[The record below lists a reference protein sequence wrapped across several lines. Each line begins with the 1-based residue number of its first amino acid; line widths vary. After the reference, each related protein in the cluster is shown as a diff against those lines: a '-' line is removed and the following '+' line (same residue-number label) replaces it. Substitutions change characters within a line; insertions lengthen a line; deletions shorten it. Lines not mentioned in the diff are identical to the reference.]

1 MRGNDMKVGVSN
13 LRLKF
18 AGAPSLQFEDLSLHV
33 KESEKILFLGP
44 SGCGKSTLLQVLTGL
59 IPNAV
64 PVPMKADDMVICE
77 STGVVFQDPDA
88 QFCMPYVDEEIA
100 FVLENRAV
108 PQHEMNDQIQYYLDK
123 VGLSFQDPHVEIST
137 LSQGMKQRLAIAS
150 MIALEPEVIFLD
162 EPTALLDPEGT
173 SEIWSTI
180 KQIEAKQTMIIVEHK
195 IDEVVDFVD
204 RIVLFNS
211 EGKIIADSDPNT
223 VFSFYKHK
231 IKEFGIWYPEVWDE
245 HMNETDLPKD
255 IVLGKEILSVTN
267 LKGYRGKHPKIQVPE
282 ISVCEGEWVAI
293 TGKNGAGKS
302 SLLLSLMNVM
312 KTTGEI
318 KVSNQLI
325 KTVHDARSQL
335 AFVFQNPEFQF
346 ITNSVYEELAYSLEM
361 INDPKVDEKVNAW
374 LTSYQ
379 LEHVKSLHP
388 YQLSTG
394 QKRRLSVGTALFG
407 SQPVLLLDEPTF
419 GQDAQNT
426 FKLLQLFEALRI
438 KGMII
443 IMVTHDEKIVN
454 NYATRQWIIE
464 EGLLVS
470 DRSLERVVKGKAY
483 AMDS

>member
-1 MRGNDMKVGVSN
+1 MKVGVSN

-18 AGAPSLQFEDLSLHV
+18 AGAPSLLFEDLSLHI
-33 KESEKILFLGP
+33 EEGEKVLFLGP
-44 SGCGKSTLLQVLTGL
+44 SGCGKSTLLQVLAGL

-64 PVPMKADDMVICE
+64 PVPMKADETVICE

-108 PQHEMNDQIQYYLDK
+108 LQEEMKGLIQFYLKK
-123 VGLSFQDPHVEIST
+123 VGLSFQNPHIEIST

-150 MIALEPEVIFLD
+150 MIALEPEVIMLD

-173 SEIWSTI
+173 SEVWSTI
-180 KQIEAKQTMIIVEHK
+180 KKIEAKQTMIIVEHK
-195 IDEVVDFVD
+195 IDEIIDFVD

-211 EGKIIADSDPNT
+211 EGAIIADTDPST
-223 VFSFYKHK
+223 MFSFYKHK
-231 IKEFGIWYPEVWDE
+231 LKEYGIWYPEVWEE
-245 HMNETDLPKD
+245 HMKEIASLQGTRR
-255 IVLGKEILSVTN
+255 GKEVLSVTN
-267 LKGYRGKHPKIQVPE
+267 LKGYRGKNPKIEVPS
-282 ISVCEGEWVAI
+282 ITVCEGEWVAI
-293 TGKNGAGKS
+293 TGENGAGKS

-312 KTTGEI
+312 KTSGEK
-318 KVSNQLI
+318 KVSNNVL
-325 KTVHDARSQL
+325 KTVHDSRNQL
-335 AFVFQNPEFQF
+335 AFVFQNPELQF
-346 ITNSVYEELAYSLEM
+346 ITNSVYEELAYSLKM
-361 INDPKVDEKVNAW
+361 MNDSNVDEKVTAW

-426 FKLLQLFEALRI
+426 FQLLQLFEELRA

-443 IMVTHDEKIVN
+443 IMVTHDEKIVKH
-454 NYATRQWIIE
+454 YATRQWVIE

-470 DRSLERVVKGKAY
+470 DRNLERVVEGNAH